1 MAGIVHIPW
10 YATLFRGDRIAAS
23 LEEIA
28 PAALRYGALD
38 WEVRRSAEDRYRF
51 SQTATFSDHDDFYR
65 YWDGPEFQAWRA
77 RHSSWYQVPI
87 LPEWYERL
95 GRGQLEVDA
104 DELRHTGFHEPA
116 GGAF

>member
-51 SQTATFSDHDDFYR
+51 SQTATFEDHDDFYR